1 MEIQE
6 QAKLSF
12 KGVDVVDVNFH
23 AIKPRGENMSI
34 DVQCNP
40 LAIIP
45 KGKDNT
51 FTIAMDVHVSS
62 EEYFD
67 LKMRVMGYYLLDKA
81 IDEDTK
87 KMFINSNAVAI
98 MFPYVR
104 SFITTFTSNLGNA
117 TGSLVIPTQ
126 FFKGSIK
133 IIDLN
138 KK

>member
-12 KGVDVVDVNFH
+12 KGVDISDVNFH

-40 LAIIP
+40 LVVIS
-45 KGKDNT
+45 KGKDNA
-51 FTIAMDVHVSS
+51 FTIVMEVQVSS
-62 EEYFD
+62 EDHFE
-67 LKMRVMGYYLLDKA
+67 LKMRAVGYFVVDKT
-81 IDEDTK
+81 INEDIK
-87 KMFINSNAVAI
+87 RIFINSNAVAI
-98 MFPYVR
+98 MFPYIR

-117 TGSLVIPTQ
+117 TGALIIPTQ
-126 FFKGSIK
+126 FFEGDIK